1 MAMAAP
7 SAEAPRGRKRGA
19 EGPPALPHE
28 EVQDQARAWTEVFT
42 LFQQS
47 GRDDRGA
54 AFAMSMGALR
64 RRGEEIDSIDRQ
76 IEALRFA
83 AGRLQQHA
91 RCEAAGPGGAPSV
104 TPQAQAWGRA
114 LAGSAGSR
122 RGGGRGA
129 AVARRR
135 AGRRGARGGAAP
147 AGRQAGGGGR
157 GRRPGRGGVR
167 RRGAGEGG
175 SLDRAQRDVL
185 RSRGLNA
192 RRLPLRPGLPPCGR
206 FVRKGV
212 CRAGRGCRWDHPE
225 TDVNSK
231 GHPLRPGQKACAA
244 YRRTQCCKFG
254 ALCAFDHPEPSKAL
268 EDLPGTL
275 PLALARAAA
284 QQQQSQLL
292 LHLQLLQELG
302 SLQDPE
308 AMKNAWMRFRYT
320 FSLNL

>member
-114 LAGSAGSR
+114 LAGSLGEKVRQVAAAEAAEEPPWRAAVLADEAHAEALRLLAGK
-122 RGGGRGA
+122 RGA
-129 AVARRR
+129 
-135 AGRRGARGGAAP
+135 
-147 AGRQAGGGGR
+147 
-157 GRRPGRGGVR
+157 
-167 RRGAGEGG
+167 EE
-175 SLDRAQRDVL
+175 LDRAQRDVL